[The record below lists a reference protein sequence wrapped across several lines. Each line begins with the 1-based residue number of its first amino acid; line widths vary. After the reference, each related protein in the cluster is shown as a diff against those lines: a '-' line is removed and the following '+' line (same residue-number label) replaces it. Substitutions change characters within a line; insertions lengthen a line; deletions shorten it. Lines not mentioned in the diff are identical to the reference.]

1 MDLLSSSFSWLG
13 DAHNW
18 TGTTGILLRLV
29 QHLGITAVVVA
40 VAALIALPIGIAIG
54 HCGRGSG
61 VVAAVA
67 GAGRAIPTLGLLT
80 LLGLFIGIGL
90 LAPSIAL
97 VVLAIPPLLAGAY
110 AGVASVDPL
119 VVKSARAMGMTP
131 WQQISQVELPLAWP
145 LILGG
150 LRSACV
156 QVIATATLAAY
167 TADAGLGR
175 FIFAGLKT
183 RDYPQM
189 VGGAIVV
196 VLLALLVELAF
207 SIVPTRRAS

>member
-1 MDLLSSSFSWLG
+1 MDLLSSSFSWLS
-13 DAHNW
+13 DVHNW
-18 TGTTGILLRLV
+18 TGTSGILLRLV

-40 VAALIALPIGIAIG
+40 VAALVALPIGIAIG
-54 HCGRGSG
+54 HSGRGSG